1 MRYLGIDFGTKR
13 IGVAFSD
20 EAGTMGFPHG
30 VIKNDGNALSLL
42 TTLIQEKEVG
52 VIVFGDSRTLGGEE
66 NKVAKEAK
74 VFSEALAKETQ
85 LPVYFE
91 PEMFTTQEARR
102 HPDGEHQGNIEVD
115 AQAAAIILTSYLSR
129 HDHA

>member
-1 MRYLGIDFGTKR
+1 MRYAGIDFGTKR

-30 VIKNDGNALSLL
+30 VIRNDANALSQLV
-42 TTLIQEKEVG
+42 TLMKEKEVTA
-52 VIVFGDSRTLGGEE
+52 VVFGDSRTLGGEE

-74 VFSEALAKETQ
+74 QFAEALTKETKV
-85 LPVYFE
+85 PVYFE

-102 HPDGEHQGNIEVD
+102 HPDGEHQGSIEVD